1 MAETESAPA
10 AAEVPA
16 VDPTQPPSK
25 ENELTYEFEEYKN
38 HFFENFSKIKD
49 RKVFNDGSLVCI
61 SGEKRVRFPC
71 SISAISIAIP
81 KLNREFYGAKK
92 KMMESGFMHNSIDL
106 ELPDYRQEGTSSAET
121 ALRIILQFVFQGKF
135 NVSVMSLKNVAVL
148 AAFLQIDSI
157 LDALPA
163 AAEKLGVSDFDI
175 EEYKTIASKLGGTSV
190 VGLEKFI
197 SVFGGGAKKKNK
209 NQAGQKRT
217 AGKNNA
223 QGTKKGEPEQ
233 KKSRPLEEPNPH
245 DNSYEIKDEVPSEEM
260 VSEEAEKTT
269 AVEEVAAPADEPAKA
284 AEDPESTD
292 SFHVSNHPEGSA
304 EEFSIMESEGS
315 QEQTSEAPTEEAK
328 DEPEQA
334 AEEEAA
340 TKPTQNRGKPAPR
353 GRKAKRGRKA
363 AN

>member
-1 MAETESAPA
+1 MTETESAPTV
-10 AAEVPA
+10 AELPA

-38 HFFENFSKIKD
+38 HFFENFAKIKD
-49 RKVFNDGSLVCI
+49 RKVFNDGSLVCV
-61 SGEKRVRFPC
+61 SGDKRVRFPC

-106 ELPDYRQEGTSSAET
+106 QLPDYRQEGTSSAET

-135 NVSVMSLKNVAVL
+135 NVSAMSLKNVAVL

-157 LDALPA
+157 IEALPA
-163 AAEKLGVSDFDI
+163 AAERLCVSDFDI
-175 EEYKTIASKLGGTSV
+175 EKYKTIASSLSGTSV

-197 SVFGGGAKKKNK
+197 SVFGGGAKKKN
-209 NQAGQKRT
+209 QAGQKRT

-223 QGTKKGEPEQ
+223 QGAKKDEPEL

-260 VSEEAEKTT
+260 VSEEAET
-269 AVEEVAAPADEPAKA
+269 ATAPEEAPANEDNNGADEP
-284 AEDPESTD
+284 ESAD
-292 SFHVSNHPEGSA
+292 SFHVTNNPEGST
-304 EEFSIMESEGS
+304 EEFSVMESEGS
-315 QEQTSEAPTEEAK
+315 QEQEPPSE
-328 DEPEQA
+328 EPVQA
-334 AEEEAA
+334 ADEEAA
-340 TKPTQNRGKPAPR
+340 VKSTANRGKPAPR

>member
-1 MAETESAPA
+1 MAETETATEV
-10 AAEVPA
+10 AEVPT

-61 SGEKRVRFPC
+61 SGEKRIRFPC

-106 ELPDYRQEGTSSAET
+106 QLPDYWQEGTSSSET
-121 ALRIILQFVFQGKF
+121 ALRIILQFVFHGKF

-157 LDALPA
+157 LEALPA
-163 AAEKLGVSDFDI
+163 AAKKLGVSDFDI

-197 SVFGGGAKKKNK
+197 SVFGGGAKKKN
-209 NQAGQKRT
+209 QAGQKRT

-223 QGTKKGEPEQ
+223 QGAKKDEPEQ

-260 VSEEAEKTT
+260 VSEEAQK
-269 AVEEVAAPADEPAKA
+269 APASEEAPADESTEAT
-284 AEDPESTD
+284 EEPESAD
-292 SFHVSNHPEGSA
+292 SFHVTNHPEGSTD
-304 EEFSIMESEGS
+304 EFSIMESEGS
-315 QEQTSEAPTEEAK
+315 QEQEAPSEETKTEPAGEEVAAK
-328 DEPEQA
+328 PA
-334 AEEEAA
+334 
-340 TKPTQNRGKPAPR
+340 PNRGKPAPR
-353 GRKAKRGRKA
+353 GRKARRGRKA